1 MSKYNE
7 EDEVDYSDSSLVE
20 ESSATSDTAQ
30 GAEDEVAQEH
40 IPDEQHQPYMSEEDG
55 ATGSSFSDSSE
66 DEDEVEDG
74 EDDDEQDAEEEQE
87 GEETGEEDYAKHAN
101 FFNEFD
107 SQSNLAWNQDQQQD
121 QHDHQAPAQQERR
134 PLYGIYEDP
143 EEPRFSP
150 ETWERLQEEAHRG
163 FHYHDRPVA
172 RYQGL
177 PDADNPNGVGEVATR
192 WWTGRRPPMYPAP
205 QLPRVLMKKMGD
217 KLPVFPH
224 LPMCPSLIGASPQAD
239 SEKKQKLVHV
249 ARTRSQGFEVRPL
262 NVTHA
267 PESPLQPH
275 DDGHEDDHGPGNDD
289 GSGDDGIE
297 EDETSSHLPLER
309 PSNVP
314 GIREDDPATPGS
326 PITDESDGCGQSA
339 GSESRRPSIPW
350 EKLKAAGK
358 KIDWADEDDEEDWIG
373 TLSVPTVPRESG
385 EDLVG
390 ESKASNEDMFDDEDS
405 QLTAASTPATTP
417 ALETC
422 RECVLYQ
429 PPIATP
435 TDEESEP
442 MSENSK
448 SQEETVMPLDN
459 PYSTDE
465 ELCPDDE
472 ISDLPEE
479 FPAKVLIPD
488 RSLEPVHGSKTEGT
502 LETLRRNK
510 QPHSDIDRPQRQL
523 KKSRLGLLPELEDK
537 IRNLKRKFQ
546 ALEGRFQAGEA
557 EFNDTRK
564 ECDWFQELCQRL
576 DAERRDLGQQ
586 LGDDRKYVE
595 ETNVKTAA
603 LIKGLYEQLDGMK
616 TKLKKAEETSKRMK
630 KWAEDLEPLADAERT
645 RLEKGSTDAATQF
658 EPKDTEAHTAKCGPV
673 KCPNCQ
679 ALMDQNATLKD
690 ERDSIAV
697 QNERLRGEMSSLQAS
712 LQVKSKVREQARR
725 LDNTTPVLHN
735 VSHEFPSSDS
745 LRPSPVM
752 SATPDLPSDT
762 PSSESKPAW
771 QVRME
776 SWRKTPEFRAKC
788 EALESQA
795 KAQKLAR
802 ERERAQA
809 LKDRELRLN
818 VYKLI
823 TGETYEYMPPAERS
837 QMLLEMQSCL
847 RGEKRANASSV
858 RV

>member
-20 ESSATSDTAQ
+20 ESSTTSDTAQ
-30 GAEDEVAQEH
+30 GAEDEVAQEN
-40 IPDEQHQPYMSEEDG
+40 IPDEQQHQPYMSEEDG

-74 EDDDEQDAEEEQE
+74 EDDDEQGTDEEQE
-87 GEETGEEDYAKHAN
+87 DEENGEEDYAKHAN
-101 FFNEFD
+101 FFSEFD

-143 EEPRFSP
+143 EEPPLSP

-172 RYQGL
+172 RYQYL
-177 PDADNPNGVGEVATR
+177 PEADYEIATR
-192 WWTGRRPPMYPAP
+192 WWTGRRPPMFPAP
-205 QLPRVLMKKMGD
+205 QLPQVRMEKMGD

-224 LPMCPSLIGASPQAD
+224 LPMRPSPIGASPQAD

-289 GSGDDGIE
+289 GSAGDEIE
-297 EDETSSHLPLER
+297 EYETSSHLPLER

-314 GIREDDPATPGS
+314 GIREDDPATLGS
-326 PITDESDGCGQSA
+326 PITDESDGCEQSA

-373 TLSVPTVPRESG
+373 ILSVPSVPQEPG

-405 QLTAASTPATTP
+405 QLTGSATPTTTP
-417 ALETC
+417 AAETC

-429 PPIATP
+429 PPITTP

-442 MSENSK
+442 MSETSE

-465 ELCPDDE
+465 EHCPDDE
-472 ISDLPEE
+472 NPDLPEE

-502 LETLRRNK
+502 LESLRRNK
-510 QPHSDIDRPQRQL
+510 QPHSDVDRPQQQL

-537 IRNLKRKFQ
+537 IRNLKRDFR
-546 ALEGRFQAGEA
+546 ALEGRFKAGEA

-564 ECDWFQELCQRL
+564 ECDWLREQCQKL
-576 DAERRDLGQQ
+576 DAERWDFAQQ
-586 LGDDRKYVE
+586 LGEDRKQAE

-603 LIKGLYEQLDGMK
+603 LIKGLYEQIDGMK
-616 TKLKKAEETSKRMK
+616 TKLKKAEETSKRMT

-645 RLEKGSTDAATQF
+645 RQEKGSTDAATQF

-679 ALMDQNATLKD
+679 ALMNQNATLKD

-697 QNERLRGEMSSLQAS
+697 QNERLQGEVSSLQAS
-712 LQVKSKVREQARR
+712 LQVTSKVRDQAKR
-725 LDNTTPVLHN
+725 LDNKTPILHN
-735 VSHEFPSSDS
+735 VSHHLPSSDS
-745 LRPSPVM
+745 LGS
-752 SATPDLPSDT
+752 SAASFATPNLPSGT
-762 PSSESKPAW
+762 PTADSKPAW

-795 KAQKLAR
+795 KSQKLAR
-802 ERERAQA
+802 ERERAQER
-809 LKDRELRLN
+809 KDRELRLD

-823 TGETYEYMPPAERS
+823 TGETYEYMPPAERN